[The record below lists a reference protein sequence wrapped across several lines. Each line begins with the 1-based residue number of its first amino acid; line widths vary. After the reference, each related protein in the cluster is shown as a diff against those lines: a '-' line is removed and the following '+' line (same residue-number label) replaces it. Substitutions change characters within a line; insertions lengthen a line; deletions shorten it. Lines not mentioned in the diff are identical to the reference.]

1 MSDTVRIVIRGTNWL
16 GDSVITIPA
25 VRALRALFPG
35 SPITML
41 APEYLAGLW
50 EQEGSVDRVLPV
62 PRPARLRDARALLA
76 ALRRDRYDLG
86 VLFPNSFSSALL
98 FFLGGVR
105 ARLGYATDGRSLLL
119 TSRVPEAAAAGH
131 QVHRY
136 LALVRTLGPVEA
148 EPRPV
153 LRVPESLL
161 AWADTLLRGRGI
173 APGRTIVGLNAGST
187 YGEAKCWPPERFA
200 ALARMLRDRCGAAI
214 VAVGGPP
221 ERERAETVC
230 APLGPDALNTA
241 GETTVMQCAALARRC
256 AVFVS
261 NDTGPMHL
269 AAAVG
274 TPVVAIIGPT
284 DPGTTGPIGEHVIVR
299 RETACAPCLKRR
311 CPTDHR
317 CMISITVEEVF
328 DAVQQLMEKSQIPN
342 FKALV

>member
-1 MSDTVRIVIRGTNWL
+1 MSATLRIVVRGTNWL

-41 APEYLAGLW
+41 APANLAELW
-50 EQEGSVDRVLPV
+50 ENEGSIDRVIPV
-62 PRPARLRDARALLA
+62 PGPSGLRDARALIG
-76 ALRRDRYDLG
+76 ALRLDRYDLG

-119 TSRVPEAAAAGH
+119 TSRVPPPRGGGH

-148 EPRPV
+148 DPRPS
-153 LRVPESLL
+153 LRVPEPFR
-161 AWADTLLRGRGI
+161 AWADALLRGRGI
-173 APGRTIVGLNAGST
+173 APGRTIVGINAGST
-187 YGEAKCWPPERFA
+187 YGEAKCWPPERFG
-200 ALARMLRDRCGAAI
+200 ALARMLRDRCGAA
-214 VAVGGPP
+214 VLAVGGPR
-221 ERERAETVC
+221 ERERAESVC
-230 APLGPDALNTA
+230 APPGPGAVNTA
-241 GETTVMQCAALARRC
+241 GETTVMQLAALAARC
-256 AVFVS
+256 AAFVS

-274 TPVVAIIGPT
+274 APVVAVIGPT
-284 DPGTTGPIGEHVIVR
+284 DPGATGPLGEHVIVR
-299 RETACAPCLKRR
+299 KETACAPCLKRQ

-317 CMISITVEEVF
+317 CMTAIPAEDVF
-328 DAVQQLMEKSQIPN
+328 AAVAKLLSS
-342 FKALV
+342 